1 MTKILFIDNGIE
13 FDSVL
18 FREKALGGAE
28 VAFVSLV
35 EELAKLDL
43 EVIVYNN
50 CKNQGRVKNVEWR
63 KLSEKVSK
71 EKFDVLVTPT
81 ISDEAPLMSRVD
93 QSISPGYFTR
103 PFNYA
108 GMCALSIQMGL
119 SKIGLPLGLQVVARP
134 NSEALAIQ
142 VGAAVERMTQPIF

>member
-1 MTKILFIDNGIE
+1 
-13 FDSVL
+13 
-18 FREKALGGAE
+18 
-28 VAFVSLV
+28 
-35 EELAKLDL
+35 
-43 EVIVYNN
+43 
-50 CKNQGRVKNVEWR
+50 
-63 KLSEKVSK
+63 
-71 EKFDVLVTPT
+71 
-81 ISDEAPLMSRVD
+81 MSRVD
-93 QSISPGYFTR
+93 QSISPGHFTR